1 MGDETDAAALFQR
14 SDLVRLE
21 GKVRH
26 SIKTLVGV
34 ELPEGWAPASFALPP
49 ETVAAGDDIGVAGVE
64 DAGISGDKRRGL
76 KVLAVRVGPASSP
89 RFIAVEKTVDHEDGG
104 SSSPRKDDMDWSD
117 V

>member
-1 MGDETDAAALFQR
+1 MGDEREASALFQR

-26 SIKTLVGV
+26 VMKTLVGV

-49 ETVAAGDDIGVAGVE
+49 DTVAAGDEIGIAGVE

-76 KVLAVRVGPASSP
+76 KVLAVRVGPASAP
-89 RFIAVEKTVDHEDGG
+89 RYLVVEETVEHSDDG
-104 SSSPRKDDMDWSD
+104 SSSPKKDDMDWSD